1 MMDSRAINTS
11 GNTLKVAVANDI
23 VRGVAR
29 DANMLEAIKK
39 SMQTI
44 SVLNGLE
51 VDFVVRPELFP
62 SMNPDWN
69 AEIEKL
75 KKQFP
80 SLRLLTEALDLH
92 LANNPT
98 P

>member
-1 MMDSRAINTS
+1 
-11 GNTLKVAVANDI
+11 
-23 VRGVAR
+23 
-29 DANMLEAIKK
+29 MLEAIEK
-39 SMQTI
+39 SMQAI

-62 SMNPDWN
+62 SIKPDWN

-80 SLRLLTEALDLH
+80 NLRLLTEAFDLH